1 MKRFFWTVAAL
12 FVAAAALTACSDDN
26 DNNGSGGNGGNG
38 GNGSDTTVVSPD
50 GKYPAGSIVWHED
63 STVVLTDHLVIPEG
77 TSLYIEPGVKVV
89 MSDSTIK
96 PEIVV
101 LGNLYSMGTAAKPVT
116 FTVADD
122 LKTDRFCRNWGGI
135 ICGYDCKELYL
146 NYTVMEYGGA
156 RTTENSPSFRHQLF
170 KTETGEG
177 VPAVHFCNRDGSMII
192 TNCTFRNNAE
202 DQIYITGGK
211 SIVSGNRFIT
221 SGYDGGEAINYK
233 SDCLADIAYNL
244 IYDANTNGFKLSNS
258 GFLELQSDLNVYN
271 NTIVNSGWRRP
282 SKKGGSIWL
291 ETSVLVHLMNNLV
304 YDCRWGIKESTDEGD
319 GRDPNCVIT
328 PNYYYASTADGVA
341 QMQPDAELGIL
352 RGADDIFSLT
362 PGDKNPL
369 FVNFTQQSNI
379 NINVGGNAD
388 GAPVAYNDNWDFHLQ
403 AGSPALTGGSTNVP
417 RHFGSEGITMTGL
430 DGILSDNV
438 FTSPVPSTYFG
449 AFGAN

>member
-1 MKRFFWTVAAL
+1 MKKMFWPILALVLGTAAL
-12 FVAAAALTACSDDN
+12 SACSSTEDTVGEGGD
-26 DNNGSGGNGGNG
+26 GSGNDSTLVP
-38 GNGSDTTVVSPD
+38 SDD
-50 GKYPAGSIVWHED
+50 KYPADAIVWHED

-77 TSLYIEPGVKVV
+77 KSLYIEPGVKVV
-89 MSDSTIK
+89 ASDSTIK

-101 LGNLYSMGTAAKPVT
+101 LGNLYSMGTAEKPVT
-116 FTVADD
+116 FTIADN

-135 ICGYDCKELYL
+135 ICGFDCKELYL
-146 NYTVMEYGGA
+146 DHTIMEYCGA
-156 RTTENSPSFRHQLF
+156 RTTENSPSFQHQLF

-177 VPAVHFCNRDGSMII
+177 VPAVHFCNPDGSMII

-211 SIVSGNRFIT
+211 SIVANNRFIT

-258 GFLELQSDLNVYN
+258 GFTALQSDLNVYN

-291 ETSVLVHLMNNLV
+291 ESNILVNLCNNLI
-304 YDCRWGIKESTDEGD
+304 YDCRWGIKESTEEGE
-319 GRDPNCVIT
+319 GADPNCVIT
-328 PNYYYASTADGVA
+328 PNYYFASTAAGVE
-341 QMQPDAELGIL
+341 QMTPNTDLGIL
-352 RGADDIFSLT
+352 SGADDIRSLQ
-362 PGDKNPL
+362 PGQNNPL

-388 GAPVAYNDNWDFHLQ
+388 GAPVAFNDSWDFHLQ
-403 AGSPALTGGSTNVP
+403 AGSPALTGGTTNVP
-417 RHFGSEGITMTGL
+417 RHFGSQGITISGL
-430 DGILSDNV
+430 QGILSNNV
-438 FTSPVPSTYFG
+438 FTSPAPSTYFG
-449 AFGAN
+449 AFGTK